1 MCWNKRLIGTGQ
13 SRPMRD
19 PYLWEDAPALKNL
32 LGIKDAKALEQAEAD
47 ITYLRLYDVDG
58 AVESMPFSL
67 SRLLAVHKH
76 IFGDIY
82 GWAGTVRVI
91 PIVKG
96 ERVLGGDTV
105 RYSQPDDIERD
116 CDTAIK
122 KLNETDWTSLGVHE
136 TAEVYTKLIA
146 TLWQVHP
153 FREGNT
159 RTTVTFATQFAEAH
173 GFRMDKTLLKDSAAY
188 VRDALVK
195 ASDGQYSEYEFLVNI
210 FEDAIRRG

>member
-1 MCWNKRLIGTGQ
+1 
-13 SRPMRD
+13 MRD
-19 PYLWEDAPALKNL
+19 PYLYEDAPVLQNR
-32 LGIKDAKALEQAEAD
+32 LGIKDADALERAEAD

-58 AVESMPFSL
+58 AIQSKTFELPHIL
-67 SRLLAVHKH
+67 SIHKY

-82 GWAGTVRVI
+82 EWAGTIRTI
-91 PIVKG
+91 PMVKG

-105 RYSQPDDIERD
+105 HYSQPDDIGQD
-116 CDTAIK
+116 CAAILK
-122 KLNETDWTSLGVHE
+122 ELNGADWSRLGVHE
-136 TAEVYTKLIA
+136 TAETFTKLMA
-146 TLWQVHP
+146 ALWQVHP

-159 RTTVTFATQFAEAH
+159 RTVITFAAQFAEAH

-195 ASDGQYSEYEFLVNI
+195 ASDGPYSEYEYLVKI

>member
-1 MCWNKRLIGTGQ
+1 
-13 SRPMRD
+13 
-19 PYLWEDAPALKNL
+19 
-32 LGIKDAKALEQAEAD
+32 LGIKDADELERAEAD
-47 ITYLRLYDVDG
+47 ITSIKLLVVDG
-58 AVESMPFSL
+58 AVQSSAFDFA
-67 SRLLAVHKH
+67 RLLAIHKH

-82 GWAGTVRVI
+82 EWAGTVRTI
-91 PIVKG
+91 SIVKG

-116 CDTAIK
+116 CAAVLER
-122 KLNETDWTSLGVHE
+122 LNSTDWTALGVHE
-136 TAEVYTKLIA
+136 TAEVFAKRIA
-146 TLWQVHP
+146 ALWQAHP

-159 RTTVTFATQFAEAH
+159 RAVITFAAQFAEAH

-195 ASDGQYSEYEFLVNI
+195 ASDGAYSEYEYLVKI